1 MGRMFFS
8 ADWHLGH
15 ANVIKFC
22 NRPYK
27 DVDEMDEAIISN
39 CNSVV
44 TPKDILHMI
53 GDFSWKDP
61 TNYLRRINCPVILI
75 AGGHDYRWRNK
86 FDSFR
91 QVFDSRTIEVQGQ
104 TIVLSH
110 FCYRVWNKSHYNS
123 WHLYGHNH
131 GKLEPIGK
139 SWDVGID
146 ANNWGPP
153 LSLEQIYEIMS
164 NRPDNPNYIP
174 RERRSNFIKK
184 GEKLVLVNPEM
195 IGAEDVSLVQEVDPN
210 RISNDNG

>member
-1 MGRMFFS
+1 MGRKFFS

-15 ANVIKFC
+15 ANCIRFC
-22 NRPYK
+22 NRPYR
-27 DVDEMDEAIISN
+27 DVDEMDETIISN

-44 TPKDILHMI
+44 TSKDTLYMI
-53 GDFSWKDP
+53 GDFCWKNP
-61 TNYLRRINCPVILI
+61 KEYLHRLNCPVILI
-75 AGGHDYRWRNK
+75 AGGHDYRWK
-86 FDSFR
+86 EDFHLFED
-91 QVFDSRTIEVQGQ
+91 VYDAKTIEVQGQ

-110 FCYRVWNKSHYNS
+110 FCFRVWNKSHYNS

-153 LSLEQIYEIMS
+153 LSCEQIFEIMAT
-164 NRPDNPNYIP
+164 RPDNPDYIP
-174 RERRSNFIKK
+174 REKRDRFVKR

-195 IGAEDVSLVQEVDPN
+195 IGVEDARLT
-210 RISNDNG
+210 